1 MTDQLSARLDPATD
15 AATDAPTDAAT
26 DAGLAARAPAG
37 PSAPVATPAHTHPA
51 TPEAEEVRLVSEG
64 FTDGVELFTWYDG
77 EGRVLAEHTPLDPTL
92 KQCGC

>member
-15 AATDAPTDAAT
+15 AATDAPTDA
-26 DAGLAARAPAG
+26 GLAARAPAG
-37 PSAPVATPAHTHPA
+37 PPAPVATPAHTHPA
-51 TPEAEEVRLVSEG
+51 TPAAEEVRLVSEG